1 MKFTLTA
8 LVLVMSLGAFAQSD
22 AQYQTTNV
30 IMSPFELASKLIES
44 VRDLVSSKNDVSK
57 SLQGRGVAGKEQIRD
72 ELVEL
77 NKAMIAGQV
86 TTIEQ
91 VEQPTLKELFR
102 EIEASEAQM
111 NEVNSIVISGSK
123 LQRIA
128 TMVTVQLML
137 Q

>member
-86 TTIEQ
+86 TTIDQ